1 LPAPVTLGSMNTGKM
16 LAWLVGGL
24 LALVAVGALAIW
36 LLKVLLGLAVYLI
49 VGAVVV
55 AGGVYLYRRV
65 RRSIAPGTRN
75 QRRIEAAVKTYKMRN
90 GS

>member
-1 LPAPVTLGSMNTGKM
+1 MPAPVTLGSMNTGKM